1 MRGKARMPLRCA
13 DRHRIPGICMGLAS
27 ILIIAVG
34 LSMDSFAVSISSGL
48 NLDRFRLGYALKIAI
63 FFGVFQA
70 VMPLIGF
77 AAGLSVRDF
86 MSGIDHWVAFA
97 ILAFIGAK
105 MIHEALFGLK
115 DGRRANGHSLA
126 TLLVLSVATSID
138 ALAVGISFSLLD
150 MGIILPACI
159 IGIVTFLISLVGVMI
174 GRKAGRHLESTAEV
188 LGGVILIGI
197 GLKILL
203 EHLS

>member
-1 MRGKARMPLRCA
+1 
-13 DRHRIPGICMGLAS
+13 MGLAS

-34 LSMDSFAVSISSGL
+34 LSMDAFAVSISSGL
-48 NLDRFRLGYALKIAI
+48 NADRIRLGYALKIAS

-70 VMPLIGF
+70 VMPIIGF

-86 MSGIDHWVAFA
+86 MAGIDHWIAFA
-97 ILAFIGAK
+97 LLAFIGAK
-105 MIHEALFGLK
+105 MIYEALSGRE
-115 DGRRANGHSLA
+115 DGRRSNGHSLA

-150 MGIILPACI
+150 IGIIQPACI
-159 IGIVTFLISLVGVMI
+159 IGLATFLISLLGVLI
-174 GRKAGRHLESTAEV
+174 GRKAGQHLGRTAEV

>member
-1 MRGKARMPLRCA
+1 MQDAPRRCA
-13 DRHRIPGICMGLAS
+13 DRYRISGTCMGLAS
-27 ILIIAVG
+27 ILLIAIG
-34 LSMDSFAVSISSGL
+34 LSMDAFAVSISSGL

-63 FFGVFQA
+63 FFGGFQA
-70 VMPLIGF
+70 LMPVAGF

-86 MSGIDHWVAFA
+86 MAGIDHWVAFA
-97 ILAFIGAK
+97 LLAFIGAK
-105 MIHEALFGLK
+105 MIYEALFGRK
-115 DGRRANGHSLA
+115 DGRRTNGHNLA

-150 MGIILPACI
+150 IDIILPACI
-159 IGIVTFLISLVGVMI
+159 IGIVTFLISLAGVVI
-174 GRKAGRHLESTAEV
+174 GRKAGHHLESKAEV

>member
-1 MRGKARMPLRCA
+1 MQDAPRRCA
-13 DRHRIPGICMGLAS
+13 DRHRISGTCMGLAS
-27 ILIIAVG
+27 ILLIAIG
-34 LSMDSFAVSISSGL
+34 LSMDAFAVSISSGL

-63 FFGVFQA
+63 FFGGFQA
-70 VMPLIGF
+70 VMPVAGF

-86 MSGIDHWVAFA
+86 MAGIDHWVAFA
-97 ILAFIGAK
+97 LLAFIGAK
-105 MIHEALFGLK
+105 MIYEALFGRK
-115 DGRRANGHSLA
+115 DGRRTNGHSLA

-150 MGIILPACI
+150 IDIVRPACI
-159 IGIVTFLISLVGVMI
+159 IGIVTFLISLVGVVI
-174 GRKAGRHLESTAEV
+174 GRKAGHHLESKAEV